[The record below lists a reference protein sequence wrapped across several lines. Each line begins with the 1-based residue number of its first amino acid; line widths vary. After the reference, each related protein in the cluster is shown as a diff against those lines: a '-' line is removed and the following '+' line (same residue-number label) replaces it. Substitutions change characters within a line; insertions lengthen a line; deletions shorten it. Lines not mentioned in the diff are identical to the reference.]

1 MAGLL
6 PMGKGQTQ
14 EGHEN
19 TLESTMNGYDVHFEN
34 GLNLMGLGTKDIEMY
49 VPREAYYSLLDEY
62 YYKTPIKPTYNINLF
77 RYASPS
83 YEVNDIYDIH
93 NSWAEKYQNNN
104 SYIYSMLDTT
114 FATDRQTAIFEFKPS
129 KITTPSVKTSF
140 DWTRNMRKSGYAG
153 NANQNEDTMGFR
165 FKGGTTYTFQ
175 FKMRLPY
182 DYRWGFADLDN
193 SLATM
198 FGSSSN
204 KNIDTTKPFIVN
216 GKNYADYPHRK
227 GVATPSVEGAVEWHK
242 VLKDDGINI
251 NERHLEW
258 ITCSVQFTTLPEAT
272 LKEANYHFYR
282 FRTWAGGNRKP
293 IGEGR
298 GRFQITQPM
307 LWEGENDKYTDF
319 ALDDNAIGDYK
330 IHQGKEGL
338 RYLYPSVGFYYSRD
352 LDYCC
357 AYKINTLKG
366 VEVLDW
372 SPNTEEFKIKCEI
385 DVFAQIPSPEVTYV
399 KGQLTADELAKD
411 KRTIY
416 NTITH
421 GNRPNAWNDSTDQR
435 YYLLTQAKGCIMN
448 VFHNVSTYV
457 PYEMNMSINA
467 WDKSTYNIHKGQSN
481 YWCYTG
487 EIEFNNKEN

>member
-83 YEVNDIYDIH
+83 YEVNDQYDIH
-93 NSWAEKYQNNN
+93 DSWAEKRQTNPYVF
-104 SYIYSMLDTT
+104 SMLGTT
-114 FATDRQTAIFEFKPS
+114 LATDRQTAIFEFKPS
-129 KITTPSVKTSF
+129 KLTNPDKTEF
-140 DWTRNMRKSGYAG
+140 TWTRSQRKSGYEGTTAE
-153 NANQNEDTMGFR
+153 NNDTMGFR
-165 FKGGTTYTFQ
+165 FKGATTYTFQ
-175 FKMRLPY
+175 FKIRLPY
-182 DYRWGFADLDN
+182 DYRWGISDLDN
-193 SLATM
+193 ILNTYI
-198 FGSSSN
+198 GSTYN
-204 KNIDTTKPFIVN
+204 KNIDTTQPFIVN
-216 GKNYADYPHRK
+216 GKNYADYPHRN
-227 GVATPSVEGAVEWHK
+227 GVTTPSVDGEIEWHK
-242 VLKDDGINI
+242 VLKDDGINPS
-251 NERHLEW
+251 ERHLEW
-258 ITCSVQFTTLPEAT
+258 ITCSLQFTTLPETT
-272 LKEANYHFYR
+272 LSSANYHLYR
-282 FRTWAGGNRKP
+282 FRTTAGGYRVAQ
-293 IGEGR
+293 GSGR
-298 GRFQITQPM
+298 GRFEITQPM

-357 AYKINTLKG
+357 AYKINVLKG
-366 VEVLDW
+366 IEVLGW
-372 SPNTEEFKIKCEI
+372 NPNTEEFKIKCEI

-435 YYLLTQAKGCIMN
+435 YYVLTQAKGCIMN
-448 VFHNVSTYV
+448 VWHNVSTYV
-457 PYEMNMSINA
+457 PYEMSMSINA